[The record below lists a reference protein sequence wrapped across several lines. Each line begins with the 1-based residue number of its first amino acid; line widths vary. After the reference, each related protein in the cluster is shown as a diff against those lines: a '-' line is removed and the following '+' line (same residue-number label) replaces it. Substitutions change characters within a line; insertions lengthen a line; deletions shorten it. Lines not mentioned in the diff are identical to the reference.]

1 MAEVYYSERL
11 RVPKHVL
18 FQTDVLYV
26 PSENF
31 DDKCGSEIGG
41 AQKPFRTLLKTEN
54 QFTRILEIHSASFQK
69 FLLSLMAE
77 SFFLIPF
84 FRLIIISEIR
94 CFLSVLL
101 SFPNSCERVSPKG
114 SFSDVVAQKSPCTR
128 KLHCAFVYLAFFVC
142 LTT

>member
-1 MAEVYYSERL
+1 MAVVSYSESL

-18 FQTDVLYV
+18 FQADVLYV
-26 PSENF
+26 PREYF
-31 DDKCGSEIGG
+31 DAKCGREIGG
-41 AQKPFRTLLKTEN
+41 AQKPFRTLLKTET
-54 QFTRILEIHSASFQK
+54 QFTPILEIRSASFQK

-77 SFFLIPF
+77 SFFLTPC

-94 CFLSVLL
+94 CFLVLL
-101 SFPNSCERVSPKG
+101 SFLNSCERVSPKG

-128 KLHCAFVYLAFFVC
+128 KLQCAFVYLAFFVR